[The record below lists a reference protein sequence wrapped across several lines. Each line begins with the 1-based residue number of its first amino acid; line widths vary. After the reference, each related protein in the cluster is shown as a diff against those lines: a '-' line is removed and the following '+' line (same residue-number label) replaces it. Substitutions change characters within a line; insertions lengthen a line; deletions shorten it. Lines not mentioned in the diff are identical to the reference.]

1 MSYQALYRKY
11 RPQNFKYIVG
21 QPVLVQTLK
30 NAVITGHISHA
41 YLFSGPRGTGKTTTA
56 RVFAK
61 AINCH
66 FHHNGEPCN
75 QCETCQGINQGTLS
89 DYIEIDAASN
99 NGVDEIRNIRSQ
111 IKYAPLVSDYKIYV
125 IDEVHML
132 SLGAF
137 NALLKT
143 LEEPPSYAVFILATT
158 NPQKIP
164 ATIISR
170 LQKYD
175 FHRMQESDIV
185 YQLSSILKQEKIK
198 FDPTALQLIA
208 RLSNGGMRDALS
220 ILDQA
225 VTLNKDEISF
235 DLVSDLTGTT
245 KKESLF
251 NYLIAI
257 SKSDVKSAIS
267 EIDQILLDGKDL
279 GQFIQD
285 LILLIK
291 DILLFQNKIEPSTF
305 LVSDLKEF
313 KNLSETWLFKS
324 LTILTDEDQRLSQV
338 VYTDILVEI
347 MTVKLAHLN
356 QNISRKKEM
365 SQVEENLI
373 SKESLTNIYGG
384 EKKTNQTISQNI
396 SEDFKPIKHTIE
408 PIKTNNN
415 AKEEV
420 KVDNSS
426 DFTNPTML
434 NQVLA
439 QATRRDLDKMV
450 NKWDQIIQNAPQQL
464 IALIKYTHPIAASND
479 GVIIAFKI
487 KQFLDKIES
496 DLDLQNSLKKLISET
511 KVYGIFADEW
521 PEYRKDYLLQRQKL
535 SVKSND
541 TNLSKSTSA
550 FTSEQLSG
558 LTENMEA
565 IIKFLGPENVKIID
579 D

>member
-175 FHRMQESDIV
+175 FHRIQESDIV
-185 YQLSSILKQEKIK
+185 YQLSSILKKEKIK

-245 KKESLF
+245 KKELLF
-251 NYLIAI
+251 NYLIAV

-267 EIDQILLDGKDL
+267 EINQILVEGKDL

-305 LVSDLKEF
+305 LISDLKEF
-313 KNLSETWLFKS
+313 KNLSEAWLFKA
-324 LTILTDEDQRLSQV
+324 LTVLIDEDQRLRQV

-347 MTVKLAHLN
+347 MTIKLAHLN

-365 SQVEENLI
+365 SQVEKNLI
-373 SKESLTNIYGG
+373 NKESLTNIHEG
-384 EKKTNQTISQNI
+384 EKKSNQSISQNI
-396 SEDFKPIKHTIE
+396 SEDFKPIKHAIE
-408 PIKTNNN
+408 PINTNNN
-415 AKEEV
+415 AKEKV
-420 KVDNSS
+420 KVDNIS

-450 NKWDQIIQNAPQQL
+450 NRWDQIIQNAPQQL
-464 IALIKYTHPIAASND
+464 RALIKYTHPIAASND
-479 GVIIAFKI
+479 GVIIAFQI

-496 DLDLQNSLKKLISET
+496 DLDLQNSLKKLISEN

-521 PEYRKDYLLQRQKL
+521 PEYRKNYLLQRQRL

-558 LTENMEA
+558 ITENMEA